1 MAGEKREI
9 DWAAIE
15 RDYRIGQLTMREIA
29 RQHEVDV
36 AAISRKAK
44 KLGWTQD
51 LTAEVKT
58 RTRAALLT
66 KDVNAPS
73 TDVNTAL
80 AADLDLAVK
89 TNVAIVLNHRSR
101 IRRLSELE
109 ETLVG
114 QLKDAAEKRDEV
126 EEDIEAHTAGDKN
139 GERRNRMLKAVALP
153 SHASVL
159 REISTVTKTCIGL
172 ERQAF
177 NLDDPEGGSQG
188 EAKQIDKTMTPQEA
202 AEAYARSLNGQN

>member
-1 MAGEKREI
+1 MAAEKREI

-29 RQHEVDV
+29 RQHGVDV

-101 IRRLSELE
+101 IRRLNDLE

-114 QLKDAAEKRDEV
+114 QLKEAAEKREEI
-126 EEDIEAHTAGDKN
+126 EEDIHAATAGDKN
-139 GERRNRMLKAVALP
+139 GDRRNRLLKSVSLP
-153 SHASVL
+153 SHAGVL
-159 REISTVTKTCIGL
+159 KELSTVAKTSIGL

-177 NLDDPEGGSQG
+177 NLDDPGGAPG
-188 EAKQIDKTMTPQEA
+188 EAKTIDKSMTPQEA
-202 AEAYARSLNGQN
+202 VDAYASTLRGED